1 MRQAAGRKVTA
12 WKLLPVPPHSL
23 STAKAPLGGFGS
35 PGCPGQLMG
44 YGLQE
49 GTLNSTTTGHGVVLI
64 HPIHSCCLKIKL
76 VLALHPKHFQM
87 NLERNQLP
95 FLSIQSRLYTGYTAW
110 HNILPEMRA
119 AVRTSILQTQPVP
132 ETALQTT
139 AFSQLPQKLSF
150 SSFFKSWPKNYVL
163 FSL

>member
-1 MRQAAGRKVTA
+1 MGQVGKLWQRLFTTDWPSMEQAAGRKVTA
-12 WKLLPVPPHSL
+12 RKLLPVLPCSL
-23 STAKAPLGGFGS
+23 SKASALLGSFGS

-49 GTLNSTTTGHGVVLI
+49 GTLDSTTTGRGVVLI
-64 HPIHSCCLKIKL
+64 HLIRSRCLEIKL
-76 VLALHPKHFQM
+76 VLALHPKHFQI

-95 FLSIQSRLYTGYTAW
+95 FLSIQSRLYTGYTEW
-110 HNILPEMRA
+110 HNILPEIRA

-139 AFSQLPQKLSF
+139 AFS
-150 SSFFKSWPKNYVL
+150 
-163 FSL
+163 